1 MMEYRKLAEV
11 YEKLEAT
18 PGRLE
23 KTDIITG
30 FLNETPKELLKII
43 PMLLMGRVFPLWSP
57 AELGI
62 GPGLLYD
69 TISFVTGIS
78 KQDLKTTIGE
88 MGDVGSAVE
97 KLFEKKVQTT
107 LFTEKLTVEKVYACF
122 ENIADASG
130 KGAQGRKIKLLSN
143 LLTSAAPLEAK
154 YLVRTVLGELR
165 VGVAEGIIRDA
176 IANAYGIP
184 PHIVE
189 RAYMLTNDFGK
200 VAMTA
205 RVQGEDGLTELT
217 MEIGTPVKPMLAQI
231 SPSIKDAIKDCGTA
245 AFEIKYDGAR
255 IQIHRNC
262 GDGSR
267 GESAGGVRIFSR
279 RLEDVTSALP
289 DVVWMVN
296 KAVKSS
302 AIIEGEAV
310 AIDPETRRPRAF
322 QDILRRFRRKY
333 DVLEMIEKI
342 PFEIYIFDIL
352 YADGKSLIDETFENR
367 RKTLEG
373 VVEPIEKKIE
383 LAEQIVTD
391 SVQAAEKFYSR
402 ALEKGHE
409 GVMVK
414 NLKAPYIPGARV
426 GYMYKIK
433 PVMET
438 LDLVIIGALWGT
450 GKRAGWLSSYIL
462 GARDAETGEFLPVGR
477 VGSGVTEEQLEEF
490 TNTLKPLV
498 EFNSGGR
505 VKLKPELVV
514 EVAFQEIQKSPKYK
528 SGFALRFPRVIKIRE
543 DKGPEDT
550 DTLNRIEELYSSQ
563 YR

>member
-1 MMEYRKLAEV
+1 MEYLKLAKV
-11 YEKLEAT
+11 YDKLEST
-18 PGRLE
+18 PARLE

-30 FLNETPKELLKII
+30 FLNETPDDLLEII
-43 PMLLMGRVFPLWSP
+43 PPLLMGRVFPLWSP
-57 AELGI
+57 SELGI

-69 TISFVTGIS
+69 TISFVTGIN

-88 MGDVGSAVE
+88 MGDVGNAVE
-97 KLFEKKVQTT
+97 TLFEKKVQTL
-107 LFTEKLTVEKVYACF
+107 LFSEKLTVEKVYASF
-122 ENIADASG
+122 ENIADSSG
-130 KGAQGRKIKLLSN
+130 KGAQGKKTKLLSN
-143 LLTSAAPLEAK
+143 LLTNAAPIEAK

-165 VGVAEGIIRDA
+165 VGVAEGVIRDA
-176 IANAYGIP
+176 IANAYDIP
-184 PHIVE
+184 QNVVE

-205 RVQGEDGLTELT
+205 RARGEDGLKELT
-217 MEIGTPVKPMLAQI
+217 MEIGTPIKPMLAQI

-255 IQIHRNC
+255 IQIHKNE
-262 GDGSR
+262 D
-267 GESAGGVRIFSR
+267 GGVKIFSR

-289 DVVWMVN
+289 DVVEMVD
-296 KAVKSS
+296 KAVKSNV
-302 AIIEGEAV
+302 IIEGEAV
-310 AIDPETRRPRAF
+310 AVDPETRRPRAF

-333 DVLEMIEKI
+333 DVSKMIEKI
-342 PFEIYIFDIL
+342 PFEIYVFDVL
-352 YADGKSLIDETFENR
+352 YADGKSTIDETFENR
-367 RKTLEG
+367 RKKLEG
-373 VVEPIEKKIE
+373 AVEPLEGKIE

-391 SVQAAEKFYSR
+391 GVQAGEKFYSR

-414 NLKAPYIPGARV
+414 NLKAPYVPGARV

-438 LDLVIIGALWGT
+438 LDLVITGALWGT

-462 GARDAETGEFLPVGR
+462 GAKDVETGRLVPVGR

-514 EVAFQEIQKSPKYK
+514 EVAFQEIQRSQKYE
-528 SGFALRFPRVIKIRE
+528 SGFALRFPRVMKVRE
-543 DKGPEDT
+543 DKGPDDIDT
-550 DTLNRIEELYSSQ
+550 ISRIEELYDSQ
-563 YR
+563 NR